1 LVEPFCSTGSNGEF
15 DMSTLAQA
23 LHNWLQYEFV
33 PLVHK
38 NGTGLACDASE
49 APYKSVEYASHLC
62 KSQQ

>member
-1 LVEPFCSTGSNGEF
+1 
-15 DMSTLAQA
+15 MSTLAQA

-49 APYKSVEYASHLC
+49 APYKSAEYASHLC